1 MSCRSDALR
10 KWVEEGNPNF
20 FLPTGRGCSS
30 DGGWVQVGYLVDTQ
44 WDLVFVMGAAL
55 SLTKGSLSK
64 KSRLSPRKE
73 SAAGIL
79 LEI

>member
-1 MSCRSDALR
+1 M
-10 KWVEEGNPNF
+10 
-20 FLPTGRGCSS
+20 
-30 DGGWVQVGYLVDTQ
+30 QVGYLGDTQ
-44 WDLVFVMGAAL
+44 WDLVFVMRAAL

-73 SAAGIL
+73 SAAGIV